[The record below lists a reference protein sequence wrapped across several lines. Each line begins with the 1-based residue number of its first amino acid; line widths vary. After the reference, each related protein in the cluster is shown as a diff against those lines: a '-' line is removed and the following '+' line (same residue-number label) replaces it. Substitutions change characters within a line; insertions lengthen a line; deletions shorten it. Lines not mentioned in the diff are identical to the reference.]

1 MEGGV
6 LTGEKIKFKI
16 KENLEVE
23 HFKNSHSIVKR
34 RHSGFSGKKISF
46 CARKFKL
53 FLCQI
58 ENLHQRLV
66 KNQFSSHV
74 ANSGSVV
81 SCFALL
87 CFRYA
92 SFLLDFS

>member
-1 MEGGV
+1 MDQVVEGGV

-46 CARKFKL
+46 VFAR
-53 FLCQI
+53 
-58 ENLHQRLV
+58 ENSNFFYANV
-66 KNQFSSHV
+66 KIFIK
-74 ANSGSVV
+74 
-81 SCFALL
+81 
-87 CFRYA
+87 
-92 SFLLDFS
+92 DW

>member
-34 RHSGFSGKKISF
+34 RHSGLPGMISAPKFENVHQVF
-46 CARKFKL
+46 C
-53 FLCQI
+53 
-58 ENLHQRLV
+58 E
-66 KNQFSSHV
+66 NQFSSHGQLSV
-74 ANSGSVV
+74 AS
-81 SCFALL
+81 
-87 CFRYA
+87 
-92 SFLLDFS
+92 